1 MPEPQHSEKGLLPP
15 VDERQYASDAAGDI
29 IKLLNHMHDFRA
41 ERVAKALCLTWLKGG
56 IQSKALPTN
65 LSFQN
70 SQEAGPSRGPKFTI
84 KPFYT

>member
-41 ERVAKALCLTWLKGG
+41 ERVAKALCLT
-56 IQSKALPTN
+56 
-65 LSFQN
+65 
-70 SQEAGPSRGPKFTI
+70 
-84 KPFYT
+84 